1 VLQLQA
7 RNGGDG
13 NELSNCPSPP
23 KLVQNKWECFYSKQT
38 LKIGS
43 NMKDRFSEAQ
53 MIGIIKEQESGLS
66 VVEICRKYGIG
77 DSTFYRWKAK
87 YGGMDLKEL
96 QRLKHLETENRKLK
110 RIVADLSLDKIM
122 LQDVLSKKL

>member
-1 VLQLQA
+1 
-7 RNGGDG
+7 
-13 NELSNCPSPP
+13 
-23 KLVQNKWECFYSKQT
+23 
-38 LKIGS
+38 
-43 NMKDRFSEAQ
+43 MKDRFSEAQ